1 MQDRQSGLIGKFVLV
16 TTLGGGLLLTLA
28 GWNTVLLQRLASQ
41 PPPALVQLSDGRTLQ
56 AVAHSHY
63 EREPAVIRR
72 FVSESLQ
79 ALFTWRR
86 FIPGGAGQKDLLD
99 PGIVLSNRET
109 IPSSVFQAGFFLSE
123 DLRAELLRQLA
134 ILSSKTLE
142 GRTSQVVFTAS
153 FVGSPE
159 PVQNQT
165 NAWKVTVIG
174 QQVVYSPS
182 HLEGVALPFNKE
194 IYVRAI
200 DPPTPTNFPQTSIE
214 QAVFQVRSSG
224 LEIYAM
230 RSLPKDQSPIL

>member
-1 MQDRQSGLIGKFVLV
+1 MKDRQSGLIGKFVLGSTV
-16 TTLGGGLLLTLA
+16 GGGLLLALTV
-28 GWNTVLLQRLASQ
+28 WNTLLLQRLTSQ
-41 PPPALVQLSDGRTLQ
+41 PLPTLVQLSDGRTLP
-56 AVAHSHY
+56 AVSKPHY

-72 FVSESLQ
+72 FVSEALQ

-86 FIPGGAGQKDLLD
+86 FIPGGVGQKDLID

-134 ILSSKTLE
+134 ALSNKTLE
-142 GRTSQVVFTAS
+142 GRTSQVLFTAS

-159 PVQNQT
+159 PVEHQA

-174 QQVVYSPS
+174 QQVVFSPS

-200 DPPTPTNFPQTSIE
+200 DPPITTSFPQTAIE
-214 QAVFQVRSSG
+214 QAVLQVRGSG
-224 LEIYAM
+224 LEIYAI
-230 RSLPKDQSPIL
+230 RSLPKDQSPVS